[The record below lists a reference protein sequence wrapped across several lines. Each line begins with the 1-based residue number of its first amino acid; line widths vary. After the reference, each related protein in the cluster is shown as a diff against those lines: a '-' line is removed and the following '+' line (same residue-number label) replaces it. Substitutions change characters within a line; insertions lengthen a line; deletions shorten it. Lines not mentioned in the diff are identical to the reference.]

1 MSDAASPRM
10 KISREG
16 VLLIKSFEG
25 FRSRAVAGP
34 DGGWII
40 GYGHRASAR
49 EGASV
54 SEAEAELLLQYDL
67 MPVQAALSQ
76 GLTREV
82 NQHQYDALA
91 SFAFSVGPDTFRFSD
106 VLTRFNAGDDAATAE
121 ALAGWPEPVR
131 RDVGLRRRAAER
143 ALFLADPAQPVAL
156 ADLLA
161 APLPIPVAPEP
172 TTPEA
177 PVLADAAPNDADAVE
192 PAPVEGGIEAPSEA
206 ALATAD
212 ADADADAKVDGSAAD
227 AESAVETAPPSD
239 DVSQPA
245 AADAPAVSTEDAE
258 DGASMTESP
267 EAAAVSPDPE
277 PAAEA
282 DTPPPLAD
290 TPVEA
295 SVEAAAAV
303 TDIVEPAPVTP
314 VFSPRYMAYSGTNF
328 GPLPTA
334 NDDTPQGDADLTPEA
349 ATTQVAEI
357 EPAVI
362 EAVENALPVAEA
374 AEAATEVEP
383 APEPVSVEAELLPQV
398 EAEAPT
404 PAAEA
409 PEVETPAVDAPM
421 LEAPV
426 VDAPAVDAPEVE
438 TPAGDMEPL
447 APPVTPTWAAPS
459 VQAPLVLPE
468 APGADPFAN
477 APQSSTLGSTLT
489 SPPPAPAPLVWPALN
504 EDLGGPTDSAGLATP
519 RLVWPRDEAAPVAAA
534 PGLFEQDSGE
544 LNLSGAGPAWGE
556 PFDPKPNVFA
566 WRKVWA
572 YLVMGGFG
580 LVSLA
585 ISMAALRR
593 ASLANTDVGGILA
606 IAGVLA
612 LIGAACVGV
621 SAYNIYQRITDD
633 R

>member
-1 MSDAASPRM
+1 M

-161 APLPIPVAPEP
+161 APLPIPVTPPVAPEP
-172 TTPEA
+172 APEVTAPETTTIEA
-177 PVLADAAPNDADAVE
+177 PVSADAPEGHAETVE
-192 PAPVEGGIEAPSEA
+192 AATGPSDVEVLSEAPSVPTEPDLDAVFTA
-206 ALATAD
+206 AEKPVED
-212 ADADADAKVDGSAAD
+212 VGHAD
-227 AESAVETAPPSD
+227 AESLVETAPSSD
-239 DVSQPA
+239 DAAQPI
-245 AADAPAVSTEDAE
+245 AVAE
-258 DGASMTESP
+258 
-267 EAAAVSPDPE
+267 E
-277 PAAEA
+277 PAASIEDA
-282 DTPPPLAD
+282 DGKAPVTETP
-290 TPVEA
+290 
-295 SVEAAAAV
+295 EAAAAV

-334 NDDTPQGDADLTPEA
+334 NDDTPQGAAELAPEPSPAESVATDVAEVAPALIEAVEDGAPVSEA
-349 ATTQVAEI
+349 AEAPVEI
-357 EPAVI
+357 EPAS
-362 EAVENALPVAEA
+362 EA
-374 AEAATEVEP
+374 A
-383 APEPVSVEAELLPQV
+383 SVEAESLPQAV
-398 EAEAPT
+398 AEAEAPT
-404 PAAEA
+404 SVEAA
-409 PEVETPAVDAPM
+409 PDVETPAV
-421 LEAPV
+421 EAPV
-426 VDAPAVDAPEVE
+426 FEAAMVE
-438 TPAGDMEPL
+438 TPAVEVEPS

-468 APGADPFAN
+468 TPGADPFAN
-477 APQSSTLGSTLT
+477 APQTSPLT
-489 SPPPAPAPLVWPALN
+489 SPPPSPAPLVWPALN

-534 PGLFEQDSGE
+534 PGLFEQDNGD
-544 LNLSGAGPAWGE
+544 LNLSSAGPAWGE